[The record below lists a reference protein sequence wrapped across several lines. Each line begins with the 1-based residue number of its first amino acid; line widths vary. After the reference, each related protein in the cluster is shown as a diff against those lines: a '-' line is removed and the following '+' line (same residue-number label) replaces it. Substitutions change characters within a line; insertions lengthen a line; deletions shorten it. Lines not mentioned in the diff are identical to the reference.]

1 MESQNYIQVNMEID
15 VYFGSYFKGT
25 KVADVDEYDV
35 LVLIDSYSGSY
46 SRGGKQVGIG
56 QGSADPNPKY
66 YKKFYKDDGSGVS
79 PAKML
84 NWLKGV
90 ADEVVGTFS
99 GEAPVRDGQAIT
111 STIKSK
117 GLKIDLVPAGVFV
130 NGNGTLFYNIPDGTA
145 QTAG

>member
-1 MESQNYIQVNMEID
+1 M
-15 VYFGSYFKGT
+15 
-25 KVADVDEYDV
+25 ADVDEYDV

-145 QTAG
+145 ANSWITTSPELDISELNRLAKDRNKF